1 MGEGETIVAVL
12 GILCGTG
19 ITITFINMLRAA
31 VTRGASKTQD
41 TLVNEIKGLREE
53 MSQLRRENHDVIL
66 SFDTSINRMDK
77 RLEYLETRGQLPAGE
92 SEQRVV
98 SRLG

>member
-1 MGEGETIVAVL
+1 MDEGQTIVAVL

-19 ITITFINMLRAA
+19 ITITFINMLKAA

-41 TLVNEIKGLREE
+41 ALVSEIRALRGELA
-53 MSQLRRENHDVIL
+53 QLRHENHDVIL
-66 SFDTSINRMDK
+66 SFDSSINRMDK
-77 RLEYLETRGQLPAGE
+77 RLEYLETRSQLPAGE

-98 SRLG
+98 GRLG